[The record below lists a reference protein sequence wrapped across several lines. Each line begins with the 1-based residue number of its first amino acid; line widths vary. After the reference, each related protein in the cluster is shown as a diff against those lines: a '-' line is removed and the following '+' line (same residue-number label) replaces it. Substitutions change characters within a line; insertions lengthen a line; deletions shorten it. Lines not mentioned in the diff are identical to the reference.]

1 MKSSVSAGL
10 SKKKVSEGRATR
22 PNWIMAVATQ
32 SPYSG
37 DPLEWSLIVRRSSAG
52 RPGRCNLYF
61 LLPCVHGPR
70 VADGFG
76 CLRLNSSRLIQSAV
90 QIPGIEPIRRH
101 DLRHTFETWLVRT
114 DFDVVIVQ
122 NLLDIPIIT
131 MTARYAHSLSDV
143 KMAAV
148 SKLDLAALCPALD
161 LNRTPSPY
169 GLVVKSGAYI
179 FTTST

>member
-1 MKSSVSAGL
+1 
-10 SKKKVSEGRATR
+10 
-22 PNWIMAVATQ
+22 MAVATQ

-101 DLRHTFETWLVRT
+101 DSRHTFETWLVRT

-148 SKLDLAALCPALD
+148 SKLDLADVCSVPD
-161 LNRTPSPY
+161 PNRTPSPT
-169 GLVVKSGAYI
+169 GVVAESDVNSFAA
-179 FTTST
+179 ST